1 MCGMNF
7 YQITRTQRGSG
18 GFLQRCADRR
28 FDRCEI
34 GAFHKRRIAD
44 DNAHGGFIFEH
55 RFNTQRSTGEI
66 DEHQYT
72 VIAGDAVQSVANSL
86 RADPERAI
94 NRSADCDNRNLT
106 VRRLIGEFLD
116 ATGKLLTMRNN

>member
-7 YQITRTQRGSG
+7 YQITRTQRGSS

-34 GAFHKRRIAD
+34 GAFHEWRIAN
-44 DNAHGGFIFEH
+44 DNAHGRFIFEH
-55 RFNTQRSTGEI
+55 RFDTQRSTGEI
-66 DEHQYT
+66 DEHQHT
-72 VIAGDAVQSVANSL
+72 ISASDAAQTVANSL
-86 RADPERAI
+86 RADSERAI
-94 NRSADCDNRNLT
+94 NRSAGCNNRNLT

-116 ATGKLLTMRNN
+116 AIGKLFTVRNN